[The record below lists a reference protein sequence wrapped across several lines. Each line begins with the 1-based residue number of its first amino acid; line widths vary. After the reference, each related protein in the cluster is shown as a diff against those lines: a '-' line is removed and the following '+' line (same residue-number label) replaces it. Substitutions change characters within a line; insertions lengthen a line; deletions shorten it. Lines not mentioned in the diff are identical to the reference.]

1 MNDKEEQFIRLV
13 EEHKRTIY
21 KVCYMFS
28 KEPYEIEELFQEI
41 LIRLW
46 LGLDSFDGR
55 SETRTW
61 VYRVALNVAIN
72 RQKVLSRRVKTV
84 PLILQVEPMAPDDER
99 KQQIDELYRLISQL
113 DVMDKAIVML
123 WLEEL
128 SYVDIAAIVGI
139 SPTNVG
145 TRLLRI
151 KNKLVEKGKAN

>member
-55 SETRTW
+55 SEIRTW

-128 SYVDIAAIVGI
+128 SYADIAAIVGI

>member
-46 LGLDSFDGR
+46 SGLDRFDGR
-55 SETRTW
+55 SEIRTW

-128 SYVDIAAIVGI
+128 SYADIAAIVGI

>member
-1 MNDKEEQFIRLV
+1 MNDKEEQFIRIV

-46 LGLDSFDGR
+46 SGLDRFDGR
-55 SETRTW
+55 SEIRTW

-84 PLILQVEPMAPDDER
+84 PLILKVEPMAPDDER

-128 SYVDIAAIVGI
+128 SYADIAAIVGI

>member
-55 SETRTW
+55 SEIRTW

-128 SYVDIAAIVGI
+128 SYADIASIVGI